1 MFTVQGSS
9 AHVTTAAIDT
19 LAKLQLLCILRV
31 PELVFDAWPVETAVQ
46 ALRYLKIY
54 QPAPSRPRRELGR
67 MEDRVR
73 EMVVNGGLRLPDSG
87 LKILQWFH
95 EREDMY

>member
-1 MFTVQGSS
+1 MFILQGSS

-19 LAKLQLLCILRV
+19 LAKLELLVILRV
-31 PELVFDAWPVETAVQ
+31 PELVFDAWPRETAVLS
-46 ALRYLKIY
+46 LRNLMIY
-54 QPAPSRPRRELGR
+54 KSAPSRPRRELGR